1 MFNLARIINAFSL
14 LKSEP
19 HLIALMLIVA
29 GLWVVTL
36 AVLAGGVL
44 EPRVFG
50 TIFLVMVMVMILAVL
65 GVIAFGYIS
74 FKPATGKRR
83 TDRRMEEV
91 AARYS
96 AG

>member
-50 TIFLVMVMVMILAVL
+50 TIFLVMVMILAVL
-65 GVIAFGYIS
+65 GVMAFGYIS

-83 TDRRMEEV
+83 TNRRMEEV

>member
-1 MFNLARIINAFSL
+1 MIDLAGIFNAFSL

-44 EPRVFG
+44 DPRVFG
-50 TIFLVMVMVMILAVL
+50 TIFLVLAAVLAVL
-65 GVIAFGYIS
+65 GVVAFGYIS
-74 FKPATGKRR
+74 FKPNRGKRR

>member
-1 MFNLARIINAFSL
+1 MRILGRIFDAFSL

-29 GLWVVTL
+29 GLWVVML

-44 EPRVFG
+44 DPQVFG
-50 TIFLVMVMVMILAVL
+50 TIFFVLVIMLAIL
-65 GVIAFGYIS
+65 GVVAFAYIS
-74 FKPATGKRR
+74 FKPSMGKRR

-91 AARYS
+91 ANRYS